1 MACWRTAPGAAGRKP
16 PARKANGAASA
27 PRRRPSASATARA
40 RAAGHPLGELTASF
54 AHEAGQPLTAIAA
67 NAQAARRLLAAD
79 QVKPDVKE
87 ALDDVAAD
95 AIRASETIRRLQAL
109 FRKQPA
115 ARALDI
121 NALIEDVLRLLAT
134 DIRSRHIVVQFVRGE
149 QLPAVLGDGIQL
161 RQVVINVLVNAA
173 EAITLAGNGLR
184 EIGIE
189 TSRPDAA
196 HVAIAIRDRGIGVK
210 ESDLERIFEH
220 FVSSKPQGLGMGLA
234 ISRSIV
240 EAHGGRIWATR
251 NDGRGTTLRRASRAA
266 EAQAGSGLFDGRS
279 QPREW
284 H

>member
-1 MACWRTAPGAAGRKP
+1 
-16 PARKANGAASA
+16 
-27 PRRRPSASATARA
+27 
-40 RAAGHPLGELTASF
+40 
-54 AHEAGQPLTAIAA
+54 
-67 NAQAARRLLAAD
+67 
-79 QVKPDVKE
+79 VKPDVKE

-115 ARALDI
+115 ARAPLDI

-251 NDGRGTTLRRASRAA
+251 NDGRGTTLHVELPVPA